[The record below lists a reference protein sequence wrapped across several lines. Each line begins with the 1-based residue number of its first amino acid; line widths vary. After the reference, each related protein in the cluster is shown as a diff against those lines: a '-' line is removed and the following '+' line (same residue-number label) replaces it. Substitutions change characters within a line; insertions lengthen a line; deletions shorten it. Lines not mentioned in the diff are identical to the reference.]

1 MTLLKPRKSMKSVA
15 CFPVKIVGEVELL
28 YGYNKSVLHAISKAV
43 CLIQSNSLHRIFE
56 VNNGQD
62 ESI

>member
-1 MTLLKPRKSMKSVA
+1 MTLLKPHDRMKSVV
-15 CFPVKIVGEVELL
+15 FFRVKIVEEVELL
-28 YGYNKSVLHAISKAV
+28 YGYNKSVLHAASKAV